1 MLLPFKIAWRFL
13 LSKKLQTLL
22 VIFGIAIGVSVQI
35 FIGLVSQGL
44 EKTLVN
50 KVLAYSPH
58 ISVYSKSGGFSDWQ
72 KEADQ
77 IRSNFPEVKAVS
89 PNVNNQAWI
98 KLENMTIPILVRG
111 FNISDT
117 ERLYNITAAIYEG
130 SSSVNDNEAL
140 LGKELAE
147 RLGVKVGD
155 EVSILTLGRQ
165 TRQTVTIKIVGL
177 YDFGV
182 AKINNAW
189 VITNLTTAQNFIG
202 FGNKVTEIEL
212 AIDDPFQADVV
223 SVKISRALSREG
235 EALYLSNWKD
245 QNQLLVSAIVGQ
257 KLVTLVIQFFIM
269 LATIISIVNILTI
282 NVFQKSKQVGILK
295 AMGLT
300 DFSASLVFLYQ
311 ALLLSLVGIALSLG
325 FLVVFLRG
333 FNQYIVTAQGL
344 PVVKV
349 TMDYRFIGLS
359 ILIFFVVSMST
370 AIFPALRC
378 IKLNP
383 IEVIK
388 NA

>member
-1 MLLPFKIAWRFL
+1 MLLPIKIAWRFL
-13 LSKKLQTLL
+13 LDKKLQTLL
-22 VIFGIAIGVSVQI
+22 VIFGIAIGVSIQI

-50 KVLAYSPH
+50 KILAYSPH
-58 ISVYSKSGGFSDWQ
+58 ITVYSISGGFSDWQ
-72 KEADQ
+72 KEADK
-77 IRSNFPEVKAVS
+77 IRSKFPEVNAVS
-89 PNVNNQAWI
+89 PNVNIQAWI
-98 KLENMTIPILVRG
+98 KLEKMTIPILVRG

-117 ERLYNITAAIYEG
+117 ERLYNIKAAIYEG
-130 SSSVNDNEAL
+130 SSPVNDNEVL

-155 EVSILTLGRQ
+155 EISILSLGRQ
-165 TRQTVTIKIVGL
+165 TVTMKIIGL

-182 AKINNAW
+182 AKINNTW
-189 VITNLTTAQNFIG
+189 VISNLTTAQNFIG
-202 FGNKVTEIEL
+202 FGDKVTGIEL
-212 AIDDPFQADVV
+212 EIDDPFQADVV
-223 SVKISRALSREG
+223 SDQISSALSG
-235 EALYLSNWKD
+235 EELHLSNWKG

-269 LATIISIVNILTI
+269 LATIISIVNTLTI

-300 DFSASLVFLYQ
+300 DFSSSLVFFYQ

-325 FLVVFLRG
+325 FLVIFLRG
-333 FNQYIVTAQGL
+333 FNKYIVTVQGL
-344 PVVKV
+344 PVVNV
-349 TMDYRFIGLS
+349 TVDYRYIALS
-359 ILIFFVVSMST
+359 TLIFFVASMST

>member
-1 MLLPFKIAWRFL
+1 MVVLLPLKIAWRFL
-13 LSKKLQTLL
+13 LDRKLQTLL

-58 ISVYSKSGGFSDWQ
+58 ITVYSKSGGFSDWQ
-72 KEADQ
+72 KEADR
-77 IRSNFPEVKAVS
+77 IRSKFPEVEAVS
-89 PNVNNQAWI
+89 PTVNSQAWI
-98 KLENMTIPILVRG
+98 KLGKMTIPILVRG

-117 ERLYNITAAIYEG
+117 ERLYNVSAAIYEG
-130 SSSVNDNEAL
+130 SSPVNDNEVL

-155 EVSILTLGRQ
+155 EISILTLGRQ
-165 TRQTVTIKIVGL
+165 TVTMKVVGL

-189 VITNLTTAQNFIG
+189 VISNLTTAQSFIG
-202 FGNKVTEIEL
+202 FGDKVTEIEL
-212 AIDDPFQADVV
+212 EVDDPFQADVV
-223 SVKISRALSREG
+223 SDQISSVLSG
-235 EALYLSNWKD
+235 EELALSNWKD
-245 QNQLLVSAIVGQ
+245 QNQLIVSAIVGQ
-257 KLVTLVIQFFIM
+257 KLVTLVIEFFIM
-269 LATIISIVNILTI
+269 LATIISIINILTI

-300 DFSASLVFLYQ
+300 DFSSSLVFFYQ

-333 FNQYIVTAQGL
+333 FNRYIVTVQGL
-344 PVVKV
+344 PVVNV
-349 TMDYRFIGLS
+349 TVDYRFIGLS

>member
-1 MLLPFKIAWRFL
+1 MLLPLKIAWRFL
-13 LSKKLQTLL
+13 LDKKLQTLL

-58 ISVYSKSGGFSDWQ
+58 ITVHSKSGGFSDWQ
-72 KEADQ
+72 KEADRL
-77 IRSNFPEVKAVS
+77 RSNFPEVEAVS
-89 PNVNNQAWI
+89 PNVNNQGWI
-98 KLENMTIPILVRG
+98 KLEKMTIPILVRG

-130 SSSVNDNEAL
+130 SSPVNDNEVL

-155 EVSILTLGRQ
+155 EVSILTIGRQ
-165 TRQTVTIKIVGL
+165 TRQTVTMKTVGL

-182 AKINNAW
+182 TKINNAW

-202 FGNKVTEIEL
+202 FDNEVTEIEL

-223 SVKISRALSREG
+223 SDQISSALSG
-235 EALYLSNWKD
+235 EELYITNWKG

-269 LATIISIVNILTI
+269 LATIISIINILTI

-300 DFSASLVFLYQ
+300 DFSASLVFFYQ
-311 ALLLSLVGIALSLG
+311 ALLFSLVGIALSFG

-333 FNQYIVTAQGL
+333 FNKYIVTAQGL

-349 TMDYRFIGLS
+349 TVDYRFIGLS
-359 ILIFFVVSMST
+359 ILIFFVVAMST

-378 IKLNP
+378 NKLNP